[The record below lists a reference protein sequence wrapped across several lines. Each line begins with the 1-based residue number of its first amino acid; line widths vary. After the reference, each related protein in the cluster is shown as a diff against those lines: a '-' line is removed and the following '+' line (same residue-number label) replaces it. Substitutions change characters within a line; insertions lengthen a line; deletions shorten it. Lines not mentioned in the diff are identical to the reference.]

1 MEEDRDYRSLVRRAY
16 KEKEEEEGEEVQGK
30 RKIHFYSL
38 NSYGFGFDSVKLR
51 ADELPLLIA

>member
-1 MEEDRDYRSLVRRAY
+1 MEEDRDYCSLVRRAY

-38 NSYGFGFDSVKLR
+38 RFFAFPEGNAKLR